1 VIVEP
6 PVFTVETVGEYLSAT
21 PSLALPT
28 RGREIVVEAPTR
40 PWTGDDVVG
49 LLIWQ
54 AITDADMGQLPG
66 LRVIVTGSIGF
77 DHIDLEAAKRRGIW
91 VCNVPDYCVA
101 EVADSTIALLI
112 AMVRGIVSLDRS
124 VRHGKWDDHA
134 AGPLPRISEVR
145 LGIVGFGRIGRAVA
159 ARARALGIET
169 WATDPVVPA
178 PAISAAGVR
187 PAPLEELLRNA
198 SAVTLHLPLTKDSQ
212 HLISARELALMP
224 RGSYLINTARGELVD
239 LPALMGAL
247 ESGQLAGAA
256 LDVLPAEPPAE
267 AVVPRHPGLI
277 VTPHA
282 AWYSPTSERD
292 VVRKATLSLRSVL
305 DGQEPSGVIS
315 RP

>member
-6 PVFTVETVGEYLSAT
+6 PVFTVETVGKYLSAT

-28 RGREIVVEAPTR
+28 RGREIVVEEPPR
-40 PWTGDDVVG
+40 PWGGDDVVG
-49 LLIWQ
+49 LLVWQ
-54 AITDADMGQLPG
+54 AVTDADMGRLPG

-77 DHIDLEAAKRRGIW
+77 DHIDVEAAKRRGIW
-91 VCNVPDYCVA
+91 VCNVPDYCVDEA
-101 EVADSTIALLI
+101 ADSTIALLT
-112 AMVRGIVSLDRS
+112 ALLRGVVFLDRS
-124 VRHGKWDDHA
+124 VGDGKWDDHA
-134 AGPLPRISEVR
+134 AGPLPRIAEIQ
-145 LGIVGFGRIGRAVA
+145 LGIVGFGQIGRAVA
-159 ARARALGIET
+159 TRARALGIET

-178 PAISAAGVR
+178 PAITAAGVR
-187 PAPLEELLRNA
+187 PAAFEELLRSVNA
-198 SAVTLHLPLTKDSQ
+198 LTLHLPLTGDSQ

-247 ESGQLAGAA
+247 ETGQLAGAA
-256 LDVLPAEPPAE
+256 LDVLPAEPPPP
-267 AVVPRHPGLI
+267 VVIPRHPRLI

-305 DGQEPSGVIS
+305 DGQEPAGVVFQ
-315 RP
+315 P